1 MADYGSLPSPTDR
14 FSKPIS
20 SIFGSPR
27 LLTGFASK
35 NFIDTESVLSPTS
48 ILDHKSFSALRNSFF
63 SDKPNTIKT
72 PSHWDKLDSRGVGLG
87 IVDELTNEMSESNV
101 SKPRTRMVLF
111 GSQLKIQIPP
121 LHPSVDESPKSQAS
135 FGIKTTNSLFG
146 SSNSGLENSIS
157 PRSPADFGIRT
168 RNSLSGSTNSVL
180 ENSISPKSLADF
192 SIKTKNSQSG
202 SANSGLE
209 NSNSPKSPA
218 DFGIKTK
225 NSQSG
230 SANTGLENSNS
241 PKSPANFGIK
251 TRNSQPGSANP
262 GQDFLSPSSEKK
274 SPLGSE
280 NLAKENPNTPLVF
293 PCSLSASEMELS
305 EDYTCVI
312 LHGPNPRTTHIFD
325 NCVVES
331 CCGVV
336 GISGA
341 RKGYGFCGNQSMSY
355 PSENFLSFCYNCQN
369 NLGQGKD
376 IYMYRGEKAFCS
388 SECRHMEMVLE
399 EEGIAK
405 TESLDGDDDDDDIFR
420 ASP

>member
-27 LLTGFASK
+27 LFTGFASK

-87 IVDELTNEMSESNV
+87 IVDELTNEMSEPNV

-121 LHPSVDESPKSQAS
+121 LHPSVAESPKSQAS
-135 FGIKTTNSLFG
+135 FGIKTADSLFG
-146 SSNSGLENSIS
+146 FFKFW
-157 PRSPADFGIRT
+157 PRK
-168 RNSLSGSTNSVL
+168 L
-180 ENSISPKSLADF
+180 DF
-192 SIKTKNSQSG
+192 SEITSRFRHQDEEFSVWKTRT
-202 SANSGLE
+202 
-209 NSNSPKSPA
+209 SPKSPA
-218 DFGIKTK
+218 DFGIKTR
-225 NSQSG
+225 NSQSV
-230 SANTGLENSNS
+230 
-241 PKSPANFGIK
+241 
-251 TRNSQPGSANP
+251 SANP

-341 RKGYGFCGNQSMSY
+341 RKGNGFCGNRSMSY

-405 TESLDGDDDDDDIFR
+405 IESLDGDDDDDDDIFR